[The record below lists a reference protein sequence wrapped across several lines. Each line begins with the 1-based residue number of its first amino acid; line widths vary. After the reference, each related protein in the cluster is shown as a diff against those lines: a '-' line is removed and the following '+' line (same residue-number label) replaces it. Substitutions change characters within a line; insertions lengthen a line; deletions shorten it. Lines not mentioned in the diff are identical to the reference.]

1 MSKSDYE
8 WTVSELER
16 KVAELRHDLRVVERK
31 NGEAA
36 AENEVLTATVRAL
49 IDLLTEAGTLEPQA
63 ISRRV
68 DEAIADARSSAS
80 QPALPQQAAR
90 DAPPYRDAVPPL
102 VAAAPTPRLVI
113 CTACSRPVPVDNTD
127 VIAHGTGYRCLPCST
142 SSPAIAALLLGA
154 GDD

>member
-8 WTVSELER
+8 WTLSELER
-16 KVAELRHDLRVVERK
+16 KVAELRHDLRVLERK
-31 NGEAA
+31 TGEAA

-49 IDLLTEAGTLEPQA
+49 IAMLTEAGILEPQA

-68 DEAIADARSSAS
+68 DEAIADARTSAT
-80 QPALPQQAAR
+80 QPSRPQQPAR

-102 VAAAPTPRLVI
+102 VPVPPAPRLVI
-113 CTACSRPVPVDNTD
+113 CTLCSRPVPVDNTD

-154 GDD
+154 AED